1 MPLKKAHLTRKKKK
15 ANAKAKAKG
24 KADILPFLLKQKLA
38 TLSNK
43 QKQATLKKIFSY
55 LPRQSVEDVITQ
67 NELVLKE
74 LAEQPKQPFQITPLP
89 IYNYPFQQD
98 VPRGYEYNYPLVKVM
113 GPLIETDLV
122 DSIYSL
128 KRDVELVDYPKHFL
142 QTLFA
147 NFLKITKRRRSY
159 DDYIL
164 SRIPDYELQQVLT
177 TRKFFIIDFDFLSN
191 ALELT
196 GQKLTTRGSY
206 SGTSNYTKG
215 VANVFPS
222 KTKKFKSYNAF
233 ITKKIKNII
242 FDPLINAYKAYW
254 AIKHTTKIMINY
266 YSIVSSRK
274 HRPVFYRTIYATN
287 IRHFPI
293 EHDEPN
299 LRGELQRFRDV
310 WHHTEVGKQKY
321 KNELWDFAHDNY
333 YQEEPEDEPLNIPEV
348 TNVHV
353 YDVLTYYIL
362 ELNRMLEY
370 LATYRISV
378 VRELL
383 EAINDDLAHIDN
395 KFDTLYDRDVI
406 RTIAPQNTVF
416 DEHRPY
422 FRISIPDLP

>member
-1 MPLKKAHLTRKKKK
+1 MPLKKKHLTSKRK
-15 ANAKAKAKG
+15 NTKAKG
-24 KADILPFLLKQKLA
+24 KGDIVPFLLKQKLGS
-38 TLSNK
+38 LSNK
-43 QKQATLKKIFSY
+43 QKQATLKNIFSN
-55 LPRQSVEDVITQ
+55 LPKQTIEDAITQ
-67 NELVLKE
+67 KELALKE
-74 LAEQPKQPFQITPLP
+74 LAEKPKQLFQITPLP
-89 IYNYPFQQD
+89 SYNYPFQQG

-113 GPLIETDLV
+113 GTLRETDLV

-128 KRDVELVDYPKHFL
+128 KKDAELQDYPTHFL

-147 NFLKITKRRRSY
+147 NFLKITKKRRTY

-215 VANVFPS
+215 ITSVNAS

-266 YSIVSSRK
+266 YSTLSGRQPDP
-274 HRPVFYRTIYATN
+274 RPYPN

-293 EHDEPN
+293 EHYEPN
-299 LRGELQRFRDV
+299 MKGELQRFRDV

-321 KNELWDFAHDNY
+321 KNELWDFAHYNY

-383 EAINDDLAHIDN
+383 DAINNDLAYITN
-395 KFDTLYDRDVI
+395 KIHTLYGRGLI
-406 RTIAPQNTVF
+406 RSVAPQNTEQ
-416 DEHRPY
+416 DYHRPD
-422 FRISIPDLP
+422 FIITIPDLP